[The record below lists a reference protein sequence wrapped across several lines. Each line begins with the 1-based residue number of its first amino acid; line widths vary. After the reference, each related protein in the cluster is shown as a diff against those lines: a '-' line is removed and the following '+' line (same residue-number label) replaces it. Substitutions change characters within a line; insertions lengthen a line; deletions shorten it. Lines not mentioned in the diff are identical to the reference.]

1 MNKTKR
7 ILTAFI
13 AAITILT
20 MAGCGAD
27 NTTESSLDTG
37 STDIA
42 SNTENATKETD
53 NDSVATDTETTD
65 NSTIFDMINA
75 EVDNYVKTE
84 YPRRRF
90 VSEDYFY
97 VNAGADIYQLDRATN
112 TLFNHRDGFWYRNHI
127 YTMETLKRDKNGYV
141 SGTYL
146 NKYTPDGQLA
156 GRILLPTGTSV
167 GITEFYIDSKENIV
181 ICDSKEVSA
190 VIVADA
196 NLTNV
201 QVLPLPEKD
210 KYDVSGIYHDKI
222 CYFDKDAIYLMDIAT
237 GTSEKY
243 SELNNDLIESK
254 STIVIGKYLFLD
266 KAIIDMDK
274 NEIVYEADNDTLT
287 KYNKSADDFDGIDSY
302 ARYTYNSGCT
312 EYFYDYVREY
322 AGDEHTITKYS
333 RNADYII
340 GIDKTD
346 GELIYTKAEACV
358 SVNDEWIF
366 IQDENFDEVFIN
378 TVTNE
383 KIVIESAPALYFEK
397 HYENLDFN
405 E

>member
-1 MNKTKR
+1 MNKKKS
-7 ILTAFI
+7 ILAAFI
-13 AAITILT
+13 AMGMLLT

-27 NTTESSLDTG
+27 NTSDGSSNTG
-37 STDIA
+37 STDIT

-53 NDSVATDTETTD
+53 NNSVAADAETTD

-90 VSEDYFY
+90 VSDDYFY
-97 VNAGADIYQLDRATN
+97 VNAGLDIYQLDRATN
-112 TLFNHRDGFWYRNHI
+112 TLFNHRDGFWYKNHI

-156 GRILLPTGTSV
+156 GRILLPAGTSV

-181 ICDSKEVSA
+181 ICDSKEVST
-190 VIVADA
+190 VIVTDA

-201 QVLPLPEKD
+201 QVFPLPEED
-210 KYDVSGIYHDKI
+210 KYDVAGIYHDKI
-222 CYFDKDAIYLMDIAT
+222 CYFDKDAIYLMDTAT

-266 KAIIDMDK
+266 KAVIDMDK
-274 NEIVYEADNDTLT
+274 NEVVYKADNEALS
-287 KYNKSADDFDGIDSY
+287 KYNKFVENFDGIDSY
-302 ARYTYNSGCT
+302 VRYTYNSGCT
-312 EYFYDYVREY
+312 EYFYDYVGYEN
-322 AGDEHTITKYS
+322 TITKYP
-333 RNADYII
+333 RNTDYII

-358 SVNDEWIF
+358 SVSDEWIF
-366 IQDENFDEVFIN
+366 IQDENYDEVFIN

>member
-7 ILTAFI
+7 ILAAFI
-13 AAITILT
+13 AATTILT

-27 NTTESSLDTG
+27 NTTDSSSDTG

-42 SNTENATKETD
+42 SNTENTTKETD

-90 VSEDYFY
+90 VSDDYFY

-112 TLFNHRDGFWYRNHI
+112 TLFNHRDGFWYKNHI
-127 YTMETLKRDKNGYV
+127 YTMETLKKDKNGYV

-146 NKYTPDGQLA
+146 NKYTPNGQLA
-156 GRILLPTGTSV
+156 GRILLPAGTSV

-190 VIVADA
+190 VIVTDA

-201 QVLPLPEKD
+201 QVLPIPEEN
-210 KYDVSGIYHDKI
+210 KYDVAGIYHDKI
-222 CYFDKDAIYLMDIAT
+222 CYFDKDAIYLMDTAI

-243 SELNNDLIESK
+243 SELNSDLIESQ

-274 NEIVYEADNDTLT
+274 NEVVYEADNEALS
-287 KYNKSADDFDGIDSY
+287 KYNKSVDNFDGIDSY
-302 ARYTYNSGCT
+302 VRYTYNSGCT
-312 EYFYDYVREY
+312 DYFYDYVGYEN
-322 AGDEHTITKYS
+322 TITKYP
-333 RNADYII
+333 RNTDYII
-340 GIDKTD
+340 GIDKTA
-346 GELIYTKAEACV
+346 GELIDTKAESCV
-358 SVNDEWIF
+358 SVSDEWIF
-366 IQDENFDEVFIN
+366 IQDENYDEVFIN

>member
-1 MNKTKR
+1 MNKMKKF
-7 ILTAFI
+7 LVAFI
-13 AAITILT
+13 AIGTLLT
-20 MAGCGAD
+20 MAGCGAGK
-27 NTTESSLDTG
+27 TTDGSSDTG

-42 SNTENATKETD
+42 SSTENATKETD
-53 NDSVATDTETTD
+53 NDSVATDAEITD

-90 VSEDYFY
+90 VSDDYFY

-112 TLFNHRDGFWYRNHI
+112 TLFNHRDGFWYKNHV

-156 GRILLPTGTSV
+156 GRILLPAGTSA
-167 GITEFYIDSKENIV
+167 GISEFYIDSKENIV
-181 ICDSKEVSA
+181 ICDSKEVLA

-201 QVLPLPEKD
+201 QVLSLPEED
-210 KYDVSGIYHDKI
+210 KYDVAGIYHDNI

-287 KYNKSADDFDGIDSY
+287 KYNKSADNFDGIDSY
-302 ARYTYNSGCT
+302 VRYTYNSGCT
-312 EYFYDYVREY
+312 EYFYDYVGYEN
-322 AGDEHTITKYS
+322 TITKYP
-333 RNADYII
+333 RNTDYII
-340 GIDKTD
+340 GIDKTA
-346 GELIYTKAEACV
+346 GELIDTKAESCV
-358 SVNDEWIF
+358 SVNDEWIL
-366 IQDENFDEVFIN
+366 IQDENYDEVFIN

>member
-7 ILTAFI
+7 ILAAFI
-13 AAITILT
+13 AMGMLLT

-27 NTTESSLDTG
+27 NTTDSSSDTN

-42 SNTENATKETD
+42 SSTENTIEET
-53 NDSVATDTETTD
+53 NNNSVAADAETTD

-75 EVDNYVKTE
+75 EVDNCVKTE

-90 VSEDYFY
+90 VSDDYFY
-97 VNAGADIYQLDRATN
+97 VNAGLDIYQLDRATN
-112 TLFNHRDGFWYRNHI
+112 TLFNHRDGFWYKNHV

-156 GRILLPTGTSV
+156 GRILLPAGTSV

-190 VIVADA
+190 VIVTDA

-201 QVLPLPEKD
+201 QVLPFPEED
-210 KYDVSGIYHDKI
+210 EYDVAGIYHDKI
-222 CYFDKDAIYLMDIAT
+222 CYFDKDAIYLMDIVT
-237 GTSEKY
+237 GTSKKY

-274 NEIVYEADNDTLT
+274 NEVVYEADN
-287 KYNKSADDFDGIDSY
+287 
-302 ARYTYNSGCT
+302 
-312 EYFYDYVREY
+312 
-322 AGDEHTITKYS
+322 
-333 RNADYII
+333 
-340 GIDKTD
+340 
-346 GELIYTKAEACV
+346 EAL
-358 SVNDEWIF
+358 S
-366 IQDENFDEVFIN
+366 
-378 TVTNE
+378 
-383 KIVIESAPALYFEK
+383 K
-397 HYENLDFN
+397 
-405 E
+405 

>member
-7 ILTAFI
+7 ILAAFI
-13 AAITILT
+13 AATTILT

-27 NTTESSLDTG
+27 NTTDSSSDTG

-42 SNTENATKETD
+42 SNTENTTKETD

-90 VSEDYFY
+90 VSDDYFY

-112 TLFNHRDGFWYRNHI
+112 ILFNHRDGFWYKKHI
-127 YTMETLKRDKNGYV
+127 YTMETLKKDKNGYV

-146 NKYTPDGQLA
+146 NKYAPNGQLA

-190 VIVADA
+190 VIVTDA

-201 QVLPLPEKD
+201 QVLPIPEEN
-210 KYDVSGIYHDKI
+210 KYDVAGIYHDKI
-222 CYFDKDAIYLMDIAT
+222 CYFDKDAIYLMDTET

-243 SELNNDLIESK
+243 SELNSDLIESQ

-274 NEIVYEADNDTLT
+274 NEVVYEADNEALS
-287 KYNKSADDFDGIDSY
+287 KYNKSVDNFDGIDSY
-302 ARYTYNSGCT
+302 VRYTYNSGCT
-312 EYFYDYVREY
+312 EYFYDYVGY
-322 AGDEHTITKYS
+322 DNTITKYP
-333 RNADYII
+333 RNTDYII
-340 GIDKTD
+340 GIDKTA
-346 GELIYTKAEACV
+346 GKLIDTKAESCV
-358 SVNDEWIF
+358 SVSDEWIF
-366 IQDENFDEVFIN
+366 IQDENYDEVFIN